1 MSEEINAVINN
12 LCERLGTTATT
23 LIPELARL
31 RIAES
36 VVMIVFGLL
45 LLAFGVWLFPRAW
58 KYDHREDKDWIDD
71 SMYAIIPILII
82 VVSVITL
89 STWSFNLA
97 GWLASP
103 TAKAVLEILDKLT

>member
-58 KYDHREDKDWIDD
+58 KYDHREDKHWLDD
-71 SMYAIIPILII
+71 SMYTIIPILII
-82 VVSVITL
+82 VASVITL
-89 STWSFNLA
+89 SSWSFNLA

-103 TAKAVLEILDKLT
+103 TAKAVLEILDRLT